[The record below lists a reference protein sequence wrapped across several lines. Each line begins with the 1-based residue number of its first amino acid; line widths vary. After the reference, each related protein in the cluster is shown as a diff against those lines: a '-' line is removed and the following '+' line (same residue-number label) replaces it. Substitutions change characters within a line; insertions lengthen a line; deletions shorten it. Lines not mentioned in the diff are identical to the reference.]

1 MFEMTYL
8 MIAAMAAVLV
18 IGGGV
23 TGWMDA
29 SVHCKL
35 LEQGSIWVHE
45 NLSPLHEYLIH
56 ISCVH
61 VRQTERQRKEGYFPL
76 SHSSSLKLTR
86 LTLWRLNR
94 NCQS

>member
-1 MFEMTYL
+1 M
-8 MIAAMAAVLV
+8 LV
-18 IGGGV
+18 RDDLFNDRGDGSSSGDRWGGV

-61 VRQTERQRKEGYFPL
+61 VRQTETEKGRIFSPL
-76 SHSSSLKLTR
+76 SLVITKTHKAYFVAFES
-86 LTLWRLNR
+86 
-94 NCQS
+94 

>member
-18 IGGGV
+18 IGGGGV

-61 VRQTERQRKEGYFPL
+61 VRQTETEKGRIFPPL
-76 SHSSSLKLTR
+76 SLVITKTHKAYFVAFES
-86 LTLWRLNR
+86 
-94 NCQS
+94 